1 MLDSKFP
8 VRRESGVAVV
18 AAPEEIDITNAG
30 RLRTALV
37 RACSNG
43 DRTIV
48 VDLSGTH
55 FCDSAALNVLVRAH
69 QRGEEQGREVRLVVP
84 GPDILRIF
92 AVTGI
97 NQVIPIFASMDEA
110 IAPGLERVPAPPA
123 NIAVD

>member
-1 MLDSKFP
+1 MLDSNFP
-8 VRRESGVAVV
+8 VRRESGVAIV

-37 RACSNG
+37 RASANG

-69 QRGEEQGREVRLVVP
+69 QRGEEQGREVRLVVS

-92 AVTGI
+92 LVTGI
-97 NQVIPIFASMDEA
+97 NQVIPIYASLDEA
-110 IAPGLERVPAPPA
+110 ITPGLERIPAPRA
-123 NIAVD
+123 